1 MEHRSTV
8 GRIPALLCLAVGAE
22 ATAEIPQAFV
32 RIEPGRFEMGSTDG
46 DADEQPVHTVS
57 FRAPYE
63 IMAHE
68 VTVGQ
73 FSAFVDKSGYTVD
86 GPCRHYTREG
96 AVDDPYRHFS
106 QPGFDQSASHPVVCV
121 SAFDAQ
127 AYAKWLSR
135 ETGTPHRLPSEAE
148 WEYAARA
155 DSRSRYAWSAG
166 ETSCEVANISDL
178 DRAAAHYDG
187 RHYFGAPAMYDTIAE
202 HTAMCPDGHVFTAPV
217 MSYRANGF
225 GLFDTTGNVW
235 EWVADCTTG
244 GSGATPS
251 YATSTGDGAA
261 SIDPACNRHVIRGSS
276 WHTGPRYS
284 HISNRSSVP
293 SRNRM
298 YHLGFRLVREVHS
311 PAAGR

>member
-1 MEHRSTV
+1 MKRRHILS
-8 GRIPALLCLAVGAE
+8 GLSAALLSVASMDAI
-22 ATAEIPQAFV
+22 AAIPQNFV
-32 RIEPGRFEMGSTDG
+32 LIEPGRFAMGSTDG
-46 DADEQPVHTVS
+46 DPDEQPVHTVS
-57 FRAPYE
+57 FRTPYE

-68 VTVGQ
+68 VTVAQ
-73 FSAFVDKSGYTVD
+73 FSGFAEQSGYTVD
-86 GPCRHYTREG
+86 GPCRYYTRDG
-96 AVDDPYRHFS
+96 AADDPYRHYS

-121 SAFDAQ
+121 SALDAE
-127 AYAKWLSR
+127 AYAEWLSR

-155 DSRSRYAWSAG
+155 GSPSRYAWASD
-166 ETSCEVANISDL
+166 EQSCAVANISDL
-178 DRAAAHYDG
+178 DRAAAHHDG

-235 EWVADCTTG
+235 EWVADCVEG
-244 GSGATPS
+244 EAGATPP
-251 YATSTGDGAA
+251 YADSAGDGTAQVDA
-261 SIDPACNRHVIRGSS
+261 ACNRHVIRGSS

-284 HISNRSSVP
+284 HVSNRSSVP
-293 SRNRM
+293 SGNRM
-298 YHLGFRLVREVHS
+298 YHLGFRLVREVRS